1 MQLQFEKQGIPNLH
15 TVKREVQT
23 REQTQ
28 EIRISDSMPD
38 IGSII
43 GTWGQ
48 VILRGKEWQS
58 DGMTV
63 SGGTMVWVLYLPEN
77 GGTPCCVESWI
88 PFQMRWS
95 FPQTQHDGTILVQ
108 SYLKSVDARSTSAR
122 KMMLRSN
129 VSVLGW
135 AVENGESEIFAPTEV
150 PADVQMQQVSYP
162 MQIPVEAGEKAF
174 SLEETLH
181 LPPSMP
187 KMETLLGCNLQP
199 EITETKMMADKVV
212 FRGHAILHM
221 LYLGEDEGIYSWEYD
236 LPFTQYSELDREY
249 GEDAEVMILPC
260 VTALELD
267 REAEEIKLKAG
278 VVCQYRISHRPL
290 IRMVTDAYSPRRSVT
305 PVIQDLQ
312 LPGILESK
320 TQILHGQMTVPMD
333 SMRLTDVQFQTQPVH
348 CHTNGKEAVL
358 EIPGTFQ
365 TLHYDME
372 GIPRAVVQ
380 KWEQTVTMPVGEGI
394 TVESLVFP
402 TGKAQGT
409 LMSGSAQLSND
420 VTLLTE
426 AINHGSIPMVTS
438 LELGELQEPDPQR
451 PSLILCRPGGKTLWE
466 LAKSSGSTVDAIR
479 ETNQLQSEPEEQQ
492 MLLIPVI

>member
-1 MQLQFEKQGIPNLH
+1 
-15 TVKREVQT
+15 
-23 REQTQ
+23 
-28 EIRISDSMPD
+28 
-38 IGSII
+38 
-43 GTWGQ
+43 
-48 VILRGKEWQS
+48 
-58 DGMTV
+58 
-63 SGGTMVWVLYLPEN
+63 
-77 GGTPCCVESWI
+77 
-88 PFQMRWS
+88 
-95 FPQTQHDGTILVQ
+95 
-108 SYLKSVDARSTSAR
+108 
-122 KMMLRSN
+122 
-129 VSVLGW
+129 
-135 AVENGESEIFAPTEV
+135 
-150 PADVQMQQVSYP
+150 
-162 MQIPVEAGEKAF
+162 
-174 SLEETLH
+174 
-181 LPPSMP
+181 
-187 KMETLLGCNLQP
+187 
-199 EITETKMMADKVV
+199 
-212 FRGHAILHM
+212 
-221 LYLGEDEGIYSWEYD
+221 
-236 LPFTQYSELDREY
+236 
-249 GEDAEVMILPC
+249 
-260 VTALELD
+260 
-267 REAEEIKLKAG
+267 
-278 VVCQYRISHRPL
+278 
-290 IRMVTDAYSPRRSVT
+290 
-305 PVIQDLQ
+305 
-312 LPGILESK
+312 
-320 TQILHGQMTVPMD
+320 MTVPMD